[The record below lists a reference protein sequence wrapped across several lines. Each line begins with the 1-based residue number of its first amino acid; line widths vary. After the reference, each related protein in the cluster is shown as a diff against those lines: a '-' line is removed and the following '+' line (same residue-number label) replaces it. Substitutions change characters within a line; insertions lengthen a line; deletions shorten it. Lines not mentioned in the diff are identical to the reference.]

1 MTYLTKMKNLQ
12 INRRLSL
19 NFRDSALYKIFC
31 DNIEF
36 TKALTAKLSQE
47 AMQMQKVTQVTLDSL
62 FTCIETYDKCLTFDF
77 VAVLLNET
85 LEEPIST
92 NLPPAWAEKVEAP
105 ATITELFKT
114 VQVCL

>member
-1 MTYLTKMKNLQ
+1 MTYLTKLKNLQ

-36 TKALTAKLSQE
+36 TKALTAKLAQE
-47 AMQMQKVTQVTLDSL
+47 GIQMQKVEAVTVDALY
-62 FTCIETYDKCLTFDF
+62 TCIETYDKCLTFDF

-92 NLPPAWAEKVEAP
+92 NVSK
-105 ATITELFKT
+105 
-114 VQVCL
+114 

>member
-1 MTYLTKMKNLQ
+1 M
-12 INRRLSL
+12 

-36 TKALTAKLSQE
+36 TKALTAKLAQE
-47 AMQMQKVTQVTLDSL
+47 AQQMQKVSETTLESL
-62 FTCIETYDKCLTFDF
+62 LTCIETYDKCLTFDF

-92 NLPPAWAEKVEAP
+92 NVSNFFSYRPY
-105 ATITELFKT
+105 
-114 VQVCL
+114 